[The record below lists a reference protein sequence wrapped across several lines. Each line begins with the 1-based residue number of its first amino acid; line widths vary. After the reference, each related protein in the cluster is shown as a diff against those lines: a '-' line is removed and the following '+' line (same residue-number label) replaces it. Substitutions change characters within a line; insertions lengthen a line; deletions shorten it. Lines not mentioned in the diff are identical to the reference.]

1 MPAPSGAPPHPATT
15 VVGLLLGTLALVGC
29 GATDP
34 APDSS
39 PATSPSSAPVEA
51 PVTTAASATA
61 ATATAADTPDGDPV
75 EGAVVRFSGGGT
87 SVDVVLGPETPTTR
101 DLVSLL
107 PFTMQL
113 EDLSGREK
121 IGDPPRALDV
131 EGTPGS
137 DPEDGDLI
145 YFTPWGNLGFY
156 YDASGIDFSDATP
169 HLGTYRASGEE
180 LSRFEGEEVRVE
192 LVG

>member
-1 MPAPSGAPPHPATT
+1 MTVPPPSGAPPHPATT
-15 VVGLLLGTLALVGC
+15 VGGLLLSTLALVGC
-29 GATDP
+29 GAADP
-34 APDSS
+34 AAERA
-39 PATSPSSAPVEA
+39 PATSPSSVAVEPSA
-51 PVTTAASATA
+51 TTAAPASTGGAL
-61 ATATAADTPDGDPV
+61 DGGSV

-121 IGDPPRALDV
+121 IGDPPRDLDV

-156 YDASGIDFSDATP
+156 YDASGIEFSDATP
-169 HLGTYRASGEE
+169 HLGTYRASEDQ
-180 LSRFEGEEVRVE
+180 LSRFEGEQVRVE